1 MIMRQKSKQGFA
13 YKRKFT
19 VSKTHLQFAL
29 AFQSAELRHCLA
41 PSSVE
46 EPLADKALMKTA

>member
-1 MIMRQKSKQGFA
+1 MRQKSKQGFA

-41 PSSVE
+41 LSSVV